1 MKRHLILLFVGVS
14 LPFLLAAQ
22 QKNSVSITKRVL
34 RIPEV
39 TVVGKRP
46 MKDIGVQRTRFDS
59 IAMKENIA
67 LSMADVLTFNSSVFV
82 KNYGRATLSTV
93 AFRGTSPSHTQVT
106 WNGMRINNP
115 MLGMTD
121 FSTIPSYFIDD
132 ASLLHG
138 TSSVNETGGGL
149 GGLVRLSTSP
159 ANHEGFGLQYVQGV
173 GSFSTFDEFLRLTY
187 GDKHWQ
193 SSTRVVY
200 SSSPNDY
207 KYRNR
212 DKKENIYDEDKNIIG
227 SYYPTERNRSGA
239 YKDLHV
245 LQEIYYNT
253 GEGDKFGLNAW
264 YINSNRELAMLST
277 DYGNDM
283 DFENRQREQTFRGVL
298 SWDRVREK
306 WKVGVKGGYIHTWMA
321 YDYKRDKGNGEMA
334 SMTRS
339 RSKINTFYG
348 SADGDYAPSEKWLFT
363 AGVSVHQHLVESA
376 DKNIIS
382 QEGNKAVVGYDKGRV
397 EFSGSVSAKWRPV
410 DRFAASLVLRED
422 MFGTEWA
429 PVIPAFFIDGV
440 LSKKGNIVAKAS
452 ISRNYR
458 FPTLNDLYFLPGGN
472 PDLKSEHG
480 FTYDVGLSFSVGK
493 ENVYALSGG
502 INWFDSHIDDW
513 IIWLPTTKGFFSPRN
528 LKKVHAYGAETNA
541 HLDIMLGKDW
551 KLDMNGTFSWT
562 PSINE
567 SEPMSPADQS
577 VGKQLPYV
585 PEFSATVTGRL
596 SWRTWSLLYKWC
608 YYSQRYTMS
617 SNDYTLTGYL
627 PPYFMNNVTLE
638 KQLSFRWADLSLKGS
653 INNLFDEEYLSVL
666 SRPMPGINF
675 EIFIGIT
682 PKFGKNKIVNDNLH
696 QYERIKEFKPDFVA
710 FSGIYRLPTTKAQK
724 SMISTCCFM
733 LPNMPP
739 ASTSKG
745 RAGRKAY

>member
-422 MFGTEWA
+422 MFGTEWV

-562 PSINE
+562 SSINE

-682 PKFGKNKIVNDNLH
+682 PKFGKNKN
-696 QYERIKEFKPDFVA
+696 
-710 FSGIYRLPTTKAQK
+710 
-724 SMISTCCFM
+724 
-733 LPNMPP
+733 
-739 ASTSKG
+739 SK
-745 RAGRKAY
+745 R

>member
-1 MKRHLILLFVGVS
+1 MFVGVS

-397 EFSGSVSAKWRPV
+397 EFSGSVSAQWRPV
-410 DRFAASLVLRED
+410 DRFAASLVLREY
-422 MFGTEWA
+422 MFGTECA

-682 PKFGKNKIVNDNLH
+682 PKFGKNKN
-696 QYERIKEFKPDFVA
+696 
-710 FSGIYRLPTTKAQK
+710 
-724 SMISTCCFM
+724 
-733 LPNMPP
+733 
-739 ASTSKG
+739 SK
-745 RAGRKAY
+745 R